1 MRNCSVLLL
10 LLFAAACATA
20 PVTPPRTDLF
30 NDALF
35 RAPAEK
41 IDRAD
46 IFALS
51 PEMKEYLRTD
61 MAAQIRDKGLHPGF
75 FEALYNQGQLRLD
88 YDSVET
94 RNAAQAFAVRS
105 GNCLSL
111 VIMSAAFAKALGL
124 PVWFQSVN
132 VDETWSRSGDI
143 QFFIGHVNLTLGKKQ
158 SELGISHAAI
168 ENMTI
173 DFLPP
178 QLLRGL
184 PVKSISENTIV
195 AMYMNN
201 KAAEAFARGKLD
213 DAYWW
218 ARAAIGADP
227 QFSSSYNTLGIV
239 YRRHGN
245 PDEALK
251 VLAYA
256 NEREPANTRIMSNLV
271 TVLNDT
277 GHAAE
282 ASALSRKLDKL
293 EPNPPFSY
301 FNLGLKAM
309 KEENY
314 RLARDLFVKE
324 VDRAPRYHEF
334 HYWLAAAY
342 AGLGDVEQAKAQ
354 LAIALEYSTTR
365 KEHELYAAKLD
376 RINGARG
383 N

>member
-1 MRNCSVLLL
+1 MRTCTVLLL
-10 LLFAAACATA
+10 SLLAAACATA
-20 PVTPPRTDLF
+20 PVTPPRGDLF

-35 RAPAEK
+35 HPPTEK

-51 PEMKEYLRTD
+51 PEMKVYLRTD
-61 MAAQIRDKGLHPGF
+61 MAAQIREKGLHPGF

-94 RNAAQAFAVRS
+94 RNAAQAFALRS

-111 VIMSAAFAKALGL
+111 VIMSAAFAKALAL

-184 PVKSISENTIV
+184 PVKVISEDTIV

-201 KAAEAFARGKLD
+201 RAAEAFARGKLD

-245 PDEALK
+245 PDDALK

-256 NEREPANTRIMSNLV
+256 NEREPENTRIMSNLV
-271 TVLNDT
+271 AVLNDT

-282 ASALSRKLDKL
+282 AATLSRKLEKL

-309 KEENY
+309 KDENY

-342 AGLGDVEQAKAQ
+342 AGLGDVEKARTQ

-376 RINGARG
+376 RINAARG